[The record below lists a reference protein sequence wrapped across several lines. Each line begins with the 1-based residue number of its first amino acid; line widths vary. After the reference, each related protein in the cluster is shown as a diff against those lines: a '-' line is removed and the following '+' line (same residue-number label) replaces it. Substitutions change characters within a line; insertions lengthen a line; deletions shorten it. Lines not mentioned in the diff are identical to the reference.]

1 MAADRPPRPAESSD
15 EGDESDRRRNQPLR
29 ELLDELVV
37 LVRTLARKSPK
48 MSPDELDY
56 AQDRLQWLADEIWQ
70 SATQR
75 PEKD

>member
-1 MAADRPPRPAESSD
+1 MAEKPPRPTESS
-15 EGDESDRRRNQPLR
+15 EESDRRRNQPLR
-29 ELLDELVV
+29 ELLDELVA
-37 LVRTLARKSPK
+37 LVRTLARKSPD

-75 PEKD
+75 ADDD